1 MERSQGCL
9 LCSNNGGD
17 EMEHV
22 TEALYQSAAIALF
35 LLAVSVMFLAG
46 RGVDAMFQTEY
57 EVMAPGE
64 VLTEEE

>member
-1 MERSQGCL
+1 
-9 LCSNNGGD
+9 
-17 EMEHV
+17 MEHV
-22 TEALYQSAAIALF
+22 TEALYQSVAIALF
-35 LLAVSVMFLAG
+35 LLAVSVMFLVG